1 MKNFQKI
8 RQKNRE
14 LRLKRTRA
22 KVIGTQ
28 ERPRLSVARTL
39 KHIYAQLVDDGK
51 AKTLVAASDLELKKS
66 DLTPIKNEFKNKE
79 KTAYATGLL
88 LAKKAKEK
96 KIDKVVFDRRGFK
109 YHGRLKALA
118 QGAREGGLIF

>member
-8 RQKNRE
+8 KQKKRQ
-14 LRLKRTRA
+14 LRLRRTRA

-28 ERPRLSVARTL
+28 ERPRLSVARSL
-39 KHIYAQLVDDGK
+39 KHIYAQLIDDRK
-51 AKTLVAASDLELKKS
+51 AKTLVAASDREVIKS
-66 DLTPIKNEFKNKE
+66 DLALIKNEFKNKE
-79 KTAYATGLL
+79 KMAYATGLR
-88 LAKKAKEK
+88 LAKKAKVK
-96 KIDKVVFDRRGFK
+96 KIEKVVFDRRGFK